1 MARPQILV
9 MRAVCAAL
17 LVAVAAGCS
26 SRHPASTASTDTSAS
41 RVAALHRAAQCI
53 REHGVPAFHDP
64 SLGANGQVFT
74 DMRPL
79 ENAPDSAISAARSA
93 CTSAV
98 NAANWNIEQQ
108 PPAPAALVA
117 AGVRAAQC
125 LRSNGLPNYR
135 DPTAASQYTPGHGF
149 GVSADEM
156 PPGASKASPVVQ
168 HAFQACRSLLDAEIQ
183 ASTLSNLS
191 GK

>member
-1 MARPQILV
+1 MMARPLILV
-9 MRAVCAAL
+9 TRAVCAAL
-17 LVAVAAGCS
+17 LVAAAGCS
-26 SRHPASTASTDTSAS
+26 SPHPASTASTDTSAS
-41 RVAALHRAAQCI
+41 RVAALHSAAQCI
-53 REHGVPAFHDP
+53 REHGVPTFHDP
-64 SLGANGQVFT
+64 VLGANGQVFT

-79 ENAPDSAISAARSA
+79 ENAPDSAVSAARSA

-149 GVSADEM
+149 GVTADEM

-168 HAFQACRSLLDAEIQ
+168 HAFQACRSLLDAEVQ
-183 ASTLSNLS
+183 ASALSNLS